1 MVWGIPNQTSV
12 GSGRLLRHSRPTTQL
27 PPDPHKEHNTLFFIS
42 SPLSCFHASCCCM
55 HVLQMDNALYEELD
69 IWLNDEPPRQ
79 EETVWKSPKHDE
91 SLGPLSNQGSFTHD
105 FCHLAPTKEIPE
117 CYQKSP
123 EKRVLDD
130 QKRED
135 ADEKSVPT
143 VLWLNSQPDQ
153 MDQSMSRSELQN
165 VMNMADI
172 SV

>member
-1 MVWGIPNQTSV
+1 M
-12 GSGRLLRHSRPTTQL
+12 LRHSRPTTQL
-27 PPDPHKEHNTLFFIS
+27 PPDPHKEYNNTFFFIS

-105 FCHLAPTKEIPE
+105 FCQLAPMKEIPE

-123 EKRVLDD
+123 EKKVLDD
-130 QKRED
+130 QNRDD

-165 VMNMADI
+165 VTDLVDI
-172 SV
+172 SVLVNLFGGLG